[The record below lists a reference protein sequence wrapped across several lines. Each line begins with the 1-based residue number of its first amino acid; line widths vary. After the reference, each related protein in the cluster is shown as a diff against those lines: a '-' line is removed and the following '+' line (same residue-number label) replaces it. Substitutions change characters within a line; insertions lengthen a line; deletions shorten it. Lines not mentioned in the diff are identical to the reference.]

1 MPKPRALHEMPATVR
16 AITLTVE
23 QVTDRWWQV
32 SAHVEPQGRR
42 NKREIYRLVDSFTIR
57 LDHPVTGLDGMYEAL
72 AQATLQQR
80 LPGIG

>member
-1 MPKPRALHEMPATVR
+1 MARPTPLHQVPDEVR

-32 SAHVEPQGRR
+32 TAHVEPRGKGR
-42 NKREIYRLVDSFTIR
+42 KRELYKRVDQFTIR
-57 LDHPVTGLDGMYEAL
+57 LDHPVRGLDGVYEAL

-80 LPGIG
+80 IPGIG

>member
-1 MPKPRALHEMPATVR
+1 MARPTALHPVPGEVR

-32 SAHVEPQGRR
+32 TAHVEPRGRTR
-42 NKREIYRLVDSFTIR
+42 KRELFQRVDSFTIR
-57 LDHPVTGLDGMYEAL
+57 LDHPVTGLDGVYEAL